1 MPIGTIMLN
10 YKTTDIVLA
19 ACLKLEAHYLECI
32 EVEGRRG
39 TFVFKNVSA
48 DFLNEFNCGQV
59 RVDPVAFHGMLRQ
72 LSTSVNRQIEIS
84 KK

>member
-1 MPIGTIMLN
+1 MLN
-10 YKTTDIVLA
+10 YRTTDIVLA
-19 ACLKLEAHYLECI
+19 ACLKLDLHSLECI
-32 EVEGRRG
+32 EVVGRRG
-39 TFVFKNVSA
+39 TFVFKEVSEK
-48 DFLNEFNCGQV
+48 FINEFNCGRV